1 MSGLPNTTDPK
12 HIPSSADDVRNAE
25 QVLNDASAAVA
36 ARTRPE
42 SSLSK
47 AAETVNSVSS
57 GAGESGGAELLMSSV
72 NTLLEGLPSLV
83 KALDEVSKIHPF
95 VGSEC
100 LYSYRWLLRGC

>member
-1 MSGLPNTTDPK
+1 MS
-12 HIPSSADDVRNAE
+12 SSADDVRSAE
-25 QVLNDASAAVA
+25 QVLKDASAAVA
-36 ARTRPE
+36 TRTRPE